1 MDSEM
6 LVNAEKRVFLFTV
19 NVSLETDGTRR
30 GNMKKTVSC
39 ATLILYNLTL
49 ITLDTIK
56 IVNPY
61 QSINEYINQS
71 VYQLINHSLTY
82 SIN

>member
-1 MDSEM
+1 MFSLMDSEM

-56 IVNPY
+56 IVSPY
-61 QSINEYINQS
+61 QSINESINQS
-71 VYQLINHSLTY
+71 IYQ